1 MPAYDELMSKPKIL
15 LFEDERNIAET
26 LLYALKTE
34 GFDPSHVTTGEAG
47 LKSLSNEDFQ
57 LVILDIGL
65 PDMSGFDVCQRIRK
79 FSAVPI
85 FFLTARNSEIDKIL
99 GLEIGAD
106 DYITKPF
113 SPREVTTRVKAI
125 FRRIE
130 LTQSEGKKETRF
142 SRGPFQVDAIKYQI
156 TLSGKL
162 LELTRYEFGL
172 LQILLKNPGRVYSRS
187 QLMEL
192 VWDSPDMSLERTV
205 DTHVKALRM
214 KLREIDEREF
224 LITHRGIGYSFSE
237 DFNSESS

>member
-1 MPAYDELMSKPKIL
+1 MAKPKIL

-26 LLYALKTE
+26 LIYALKTE
-34 GFDPSHVTTGEAG
+34 GFDPVHVTTGAEG
-47 LKSLSNEDFQ
+47 LSRLSKEDFQ

-65 PDMSGFDVCQRIRK
+65 PDISGFEVCKRIRQ
-79 FSAVPI
+79 FSSIPI

-130 LTQSEGKKETRF
+130 HTQTEGKTETRF
-142 SRGPFQVDAIKYQI
+142 SRGPFQVDAVKFQI
-156 TLSGKL
+156 TLNGKA

-172 LQILLKNPGRVYSRS
+172 LQTLLKAPGRVYSRA
-187 QLMEL
+187 QLMEI
-192 VWDSPDMSLERTV
+192 VWDSPDMSLERTI
-205 DTHVKALRM
+205 DTHVKALRV
-214 KLREIDEREF
+214 KLREFDAREF
-224 LITHRGIGYSFSE
+224 IVTHRGIGYSFDE
-237 DFNSESS
+237 DFSSTGPT